1 MDFFILTMRMSSHR
15 YAKWALQSK
24 RQVRHSRELPMVRFT
39 QWVSSSFCV
48 CRAGLNKSVKSWEG
62 GDKLQAGMKLL
73 TFELLLSK
81 LEFVIFVFWLLFC
94 ALVLSI
100 CLLSSLFK
108 AFGPGGLNKALRT
121 AVPSSL
127 GRSLPAEKKFFEASF
142 RGTVND
148 RMTHGVS

>member
-1 MDFFILTMRMSSHR
+1 
-15 YAKWALQSK
+15 
-24 RQVRHSRELPMVRFT
+24 
-39 QWVSSSFCV
+39 
-48 CRAGLNKSVKSWEG
+48 
-62 GDKLQAGMKLL
+62 MKLL

-127 GRSLPAEKKFFEASF
+127 GRSLPAEKKIFEASF